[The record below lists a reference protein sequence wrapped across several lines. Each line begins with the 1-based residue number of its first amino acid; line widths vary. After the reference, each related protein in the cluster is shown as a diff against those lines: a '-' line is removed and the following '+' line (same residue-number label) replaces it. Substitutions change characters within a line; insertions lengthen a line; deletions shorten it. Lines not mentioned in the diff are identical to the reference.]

1 MFAAGAIMEWMTTVP
16 LTAAPG
22 DNTTAEAADA
32 AVPAETDEPSGRSVG
47 IVELSE
53 RVVASVLARCP
64 WLYRASTITLAVFS
78 AVCLIAVGTR
88 LSALPL
94 IPIPLFAGAW
104 YFLRLLRAA
113 ETRPLQLRWA
123 TLFAVATLVGFWLIS
138 VVGRWVSS

>member
-1 MFAAGAIMEWMTTVP
+1 MEWMTTVP

-22 DNTTAEAADA
+22 DHTTVESAEPV
-32 AVPAETDEPSGRSVG
+32 VPLETDEPSGPSVG

-53 RVVASVLARCP
+53 RVVASVLTRCP
-64 WLYRASTITLAVFS
+64 WLYRASTIMLAVFA
-78 AVCLIAVGTR
+78 AVCLVAVGTR

-123 TLFAVATLVGFWLIS
+123 TLFVVATMVGFWLIS

>member
-1 MFAAGAIMEWMTTVP
+1 MEWMTTVP

-22 DNTTAEAADA
+22 DNTTVEPADA
-32 AVPAETDEPSGRSVG
+32 VVPVETDEPSGRSVG

-64 WLYRASTITLAVFS
+64 WLYRASTVMLAVFA
-78 AVCLIAVGTR
+78 AVCLVAVGTR

-113 ETRPLQLRWA
+113 DSRPLQLRWA
-123 TLFAVATLVGFWLIS
+123 TLFVVATMVGFWLIS